1 MHTVSIHVCVGTSDM
16 SSAGS
21 GTSPVQLNT
30 RSDRADTT
38 YRLVGAAVLGARSQP
53 RFIAVQQA
61 ADDSI
66 WQNSGYAQK
75 LQEHFQS
82 TSQRRGHW
90 QAVGL

>member
-1 MHTVSIHVCVGTSDM
+1 MHTVRIHVCVGTSDL

-30 RSDRADTT
+30 RNDRADTT
-38 YRLVGAAVLGARSQP
+38 YRLVGASVLWARSQLC
-53 RFIAVQQA
+53 FVAVQQA

-66 WQNSGYAQK
+66 WQNSGYTQK